1 MRGAV
6 VWDNKVHD
14 REGVKQCIYAVAFRP
29 DGQQLIAAAGMR
41 SLYILPAPFWFS
53 LFSPVVVWSAC
64 QGGEGL

>member
-29 DGQQLIAAAGMR
+29 DGQQLIAAAGMQ
-41 SLYILPAPFWFS
+41 SL
-53 LFSPVVVWSAC
+53 
-64 QGGEGL
+64 